1 MKYVLRGVCKDFL
14 LFSTSSASTPGPYPR
29 VAFSMWALI
38 YLFVG
43 LFAALRLEA
52 FTNALENDFKGL
64 VKSLRKN
71 FSLELNWAFCALIRR
86 RIVFVLFNRLLSQR
100 SKAATATGKAVSPL
114 SFLDLYAIAIM
125 INWNRVSLRNAD
137 PFCWDAVGIEK
148 LIAM

>member
-14 LFSTSSASTPGPYPR
+14 LFSTSSASTPGPYPL

-71 FSLELNWAFCALIRR
+71 FSLELN
-86 RIVFVLFNRLLSQR
+86 
-100 SKAATATGKAVSPL
+100 
-114 SFLDLYAIAIM
+114 
-125 INWNRVSLRNAD
+125 
-137 PFCWDAVGIEK
+137 
-148 LIAM
+148 

>member
-1 MKYVLRGVCKDFL
+1 MFWGGSVRTFFYFQPQALQLRGP
-14 LFSTSSASTPGPYPR
+14 TR
-29 VAFSMWALI
+29 VSHSRLMWALI

-71 FSLELNWAFCALIRR
+71 CSLELNWAFCALIRR
-86 RIVFVLFNRLLSQR
+86 RIVFVLFHRLLSQR

-125 INWNRVSLRNAD
+125 INWNRVLLRNAD

-148 LIAM
+148 PIAV

>member
-71 FSLELNWAFCALIRR
+71 FSLELN
-86 RIVFVLFNRLLSQR
+86 
-100 SKAATATGKAVSPL
+100 
-114 SFLDLYAIAIM
+114 
-125 INWNRVSLRNAD
+125 
-137 PFCWDAVGIEK
+137 
-148 LIAM
+148 